1 MNQCVKS
8 RHDIKCRKNDLNK
21 TRRRQMRTD
30 NKIYWKLLQSL
41 LTDSVHYYYKCGQ
54 QTKCFTTEKKEGV
67 WVNGIQNRKLTGCE
81 AELLLDPWLLLC
93 RKGIEILQV

>member
-21 TRRRQMRTD
+21 TRWRQMRTD

-54 QTKCFTTEKKEGV
+54 QTKCFTTAKKEGV

-93 RKGIEILQV
+93 RKGFEILQV

>member
-8 RHDIKCRKNDLNK
+8 THGIKCRKNDLNK
-21 TRRRQMRTD
+21 TRRRQIRTN

-41 LTDSVHYYYKCGQ
+41 LTDSVCYYYKCGQ
-54 QTKCFTTEKKEGV
+54 QTKCFTTAKKEGV

-93 RKGIEILQV
+93 RKGIEILLV